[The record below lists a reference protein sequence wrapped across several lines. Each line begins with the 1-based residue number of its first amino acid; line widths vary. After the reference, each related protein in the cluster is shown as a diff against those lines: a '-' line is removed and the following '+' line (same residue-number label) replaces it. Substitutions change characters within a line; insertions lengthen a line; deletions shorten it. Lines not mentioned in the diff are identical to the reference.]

1 MPEFKI
7 QHITRYTYD
16 RPVRDSANQIILF
29 PIVDANQDV
38 LKHDLTI
45 TGNPL
50 VDTHID
56 YYGNEVGS
64 FTYLEPHKRLD
75 INSEVLVVTHHK
87 ELPADTVSAANQWQN
102 LNSLQYIVPYID
114 FLKHDYFEALPELM
128 AVINAEKQADDTPYQ
143 TALRFCDYVYCNFEY
158 LPGVTTVEST
168 IDEVLKLKA
177 GVCQDFAHI
186 VVLMLRLLNIPA
198 RYISGYI
205 CPNHNGMRGEG
216 ATHAWAEVYLPN
228 YGWLGIDPTN
238 NCIANETHVRLA
250 VGRSFSDCSPVKGVY
265 KGSSGH
271 LLEVKVSVEYKDQVT
286 VTTDVNGDELP
297 PNSFVQAAEAAE
309 FTTNSYQRYKEAML
323 LQQQQ
328 QQQQQ

>member
-16 RPVRDSANQIILF
+16 GMVRDSANQIILF
-29 PIVDANQDV
+29 PIVDVNQDV
-38 LKHDLTI
+38 LKHDLII

-50 VDTHID
+50 VDTHVD

-64 FTYLEPHKRLD
+64 FTYIVPHNRMI
-75 INSEVLVVTHHK
+75 INSEVLVTTHAK
-87 ELPADTVSAANQWQN
+87 DLPTDTIPATEQWQK
-102 LNSLQYIVPYID
+102 LTALQNIVPYID
-114 FLKHDYFEALPELM
+114 FLKHDYFDALPELM
-128 AVINAEKQADDTPYQ
+128 AVIEEEKQADATPYQ
-143 TALRFCDYVYCNFEY
+143 TALRFCDYVYRNFEY
-158 LPGVTTVEST
+158 LPGVTTVETT
-168 IDEVLKLKA
+168 IDEVLQLKA

-186 VVLMLRLLNIPA
+186 LVLMLRLLNIPA

-216 ATHAWAEVYLPN
+216 ATHAWAEVYVPE

-238 NCIANETHVRLA
+238 NCIANEKHVRLA
-250 VGRSFSDCSPVKGVY
+250 VGRNFSDCSPVKGVY
-265 KGSSGH
+265 KGSWGH
-271 LLEVKVSVEYKDQVT
+271 KLEVKVSVEYKDQPT
-286 VTTDVNGDELP
+286 VKPDGDELP
-297 PNSFVQAAEAAE
+297 GNSFIQAAEAEE

-328 QQQQQ
+328 QQQ

>member
-16 RPVRDSANQIILF
+16 GMVRDSANQIILF
-29 PIVDANQDV
+29 PIVDVNQDV
-38 LKHDLTI
+38 LKHDLII

-50 VDTHID
+50 VDTHVD

-64 FTYLEPHKRLD
+64 FTYIVPHNRMI
-75 INSEVLVVTHHK
+75 INSEVLVTTHAK
-87 ELPADTVSAANQWQN
+87 DLPTDTIPATEQWQK
-102 LNSLQYIVPYID
+102 LTALQNIVPYID
-114 FLKHDYFEALPELM
+114 FLKHDYFDALPELM
-128 AVINAEKQADDTPYQ
+128 AVIEEEKQADATPYQ
-143 TALRFCDYVYCNFEY
+143 TALRFCDYVYRNFEY
-158 LPGVTTVEST
+158 LPGVTTVETT
-168 IDEVLKLKA
+168 IDEVLQLKA

-186 VVLMLRLLNIPA
+186 LVLMLRLLNIPA

-216 ATHAWAEVYLPN
+216 ATHAWAEVYVPE

-238 NCIANETHVRLA
+238 NCIANEKHVRLA
-250 VGRSFSDCSPVKGVY
+250 VGRNFSDCSPVKGVY
-265 KGSSGH
+265 KGSWGH
-271 LLEVKVSVEYKDQVT
+271 KLEVKVSVEYKDQPT
-286 VTTDVNGDELP
+286 VKPDGDELP
-297 PNSFVQAAEAAE
+297 GNSFIQAAEAEE

-328 QQQQQ
+328 QQQQ